1 MKLILILILALSCAL
16 AQPAIASVAMPPST
30 VAGFA
35 YAQLSKAR
43 VAPIFPATI
52 ARE

>member
-1 MKLILILILALSCAL
+1 MKLKFILALSCAF
-16 AQPAIASVAMPPST
+16 AQPAAASVAMPLST

-52 ARE
+52 VRK

>member
-1 MKLILILILALSCAL
+1 MTWKFILALSYAS
-16 AQPAIASVAMPPST
+16 AQPTAASAATPPST